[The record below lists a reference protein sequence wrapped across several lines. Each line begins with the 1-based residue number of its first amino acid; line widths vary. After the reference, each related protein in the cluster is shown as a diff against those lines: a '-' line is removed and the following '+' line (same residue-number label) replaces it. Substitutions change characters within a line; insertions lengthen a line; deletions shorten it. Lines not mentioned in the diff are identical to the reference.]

1 MTTYNLQDTE
11 KEILSILSDISITS
25 YFTLE
30 FKGVDYK
37 IRISDHSARHAN
49 NRFDEKVLSF
59 CTNFVKHSDCQPMI
73 NEWKVDEDGY
83 SDDLGQDVIDILEY
97 ELN

>member
-11 KEILSILSDISITS
+11 KEILRRLENVSGSS

-30 FKGVDYK
+30 LNDEDVKV
-37 IRISDHSARHAN
+37 RVSDHSAGHRN
-49 NRFDEKVLSF
+49 NSGNTISF
-59 CTNFVKHSDCQPMI
+59 CTNFVKHSDSNPMI
-73 NEWKVDEDGY
+73 NEFIVDEDGY
-83 SDDLGQDVIDILEY
+83 SEDYGLDIIDILEN